1 MFKKDTKMIKYNF
14 TLLLPIIL
22 YSNEC
27 LSCHKNY
34 TAKKHFSNHYTMKNA
49 INITRKTW
57 GIKDS
62 NVTLQTLP
70 KAKKIIKSKEDLVDD
85 FLRRK
90 CLSCHLTSK
99 NINPTSNS
107 CLACHNTHKNKLDSI
122 KAKPTMNKC
131 TKCHKNEYIGG
142 EYKGLFPH
150 DYDKAYRSP
159 ITPKGYYPNKSA
171 GIDYHHLALDVHFK
185 KGLTC
190 ISCHN
195 GKNFEEKVDCK
206 SCHKN
211 LSKENHKN
219 FHKNL
224 SCNVCHSSWNISS
237 YELNVLRDD
246 TANYKQWKRLK
257 VQEDIYLEQFL
268 TKAIKLEKKGILIK
282 PKMPD
287 YLTNRLKNGIWY
299 SGWKYRRWENNF
311 LVYDKNNKVK
321 IAKPMFQY
329 RISYKNKNGTV
340 ILDDIHKNIDGSKIE
355 AFIPKAP
362 HTITKKAKSCEMCHE
377 NKIMLDNNLIHKD
390 ILKGKVIKGRVFTK
404 KELQKLYSPKYK
416 LERAKILFK

>member
-1 MFKKDTKMIKYNF
+1 MIKYI
-14 TLLLPIIL
+14 LILILPILI
-22 YSNEC
+22 YANEC

-34 TAKKHFSNHYTMKNA
+34 NANKHFSNHYSMKNA
-49 INITRKTW
+49 INITRSTW

-70 KAKKIIKSKEDLVDD
+70 KAKKNIHSKEDLVDD

-90 CLSCHLTSK
+90 CLSCHLQSK
-99 NINPTSNS
+99 TVNPTNNS
-107 CLACHNTHKNKLDSI
+107 CLACHNTHKNNLDSK
-122 KAKPTMNKC
+122 KATPTMNKC
-131 TKCHKNEYIGG
+131 IKCHKNEYIGG
-142 EYKGLFPH
+142 EYMGLFPH
-150 DYDKAYRSP
+150 DYDKSYRSP

-171 GIDYHHLALDVHFK
+171 GIDYHHLANDVHYE
-185 KGLTC
+185 KGMSC

-195 GKNFEEKVDCK
+195 GMNFEKKVDCK

-211 LSKENHKN
+211 PSKKNHKD
-219 FHKNL
+219 FHSNL

-246 TANYKQWKRLK
+246 TPNYKQWKRLT
-257 VQEDIYLEQFL
+257 VQEDIYLENFL
-268 TKAIKLEKKGILIK
+268 TKALKLQKKGILVD

-287 YLTNRLKNGIWY
+287 YITNILEDGLWY
-299 SGWKYRRWENNF
+299 SGWRYRRWENNF
-311 LVYDKNNKVK
+311 LVYDQNNKVK

-329 RISYKNKNGTV
+329 RISYKDKAGVV
-340 ILDDIHKNIDGSKIE
+340 ILDDIHKNKDGSKIE

-377 NKIMLDNNLIHKD
+377 NKIMLDNTLIDKN
-390 ILKGKVIKGRVFTK
+390 IVKGKVIKGRLFL
-404 KELQKLYSPKYK
+404 KEELDKLQSKKYK
-416 LERAKILFK
+416 LERAKTLF

>member
-1 MFKKDTKMIKYNF
+1 
-14 TLLLPIIL
+14 
-22 YSNEC
+22 
-27 LSCHKNY
+27 
-34 TAKKHFSNHYTMKNA
+34 MKNA

-70 KAKKIIKSKEDLVDD
+70 SAKKNISSKEDLVDD

-90 CLSCHLTSK
+90 CLRCHLTSK

-107 CLACHNTHKNKLDSI
+107 CLACHNSHKNSLDSI
-122 KAKPTMNKC
+122 KAKPTMDKC
-131 TKCHKNEYIGG
+131 TKCHKNEYIGS

-159 ITPKGYYPNKSA
+159 ITPKGYYPDKSA
-171 GIDYHHLALDVHFK
+171 GIDYHHLSLDVHFK
-185 KGLTC
+185 KGMSC

-195 GKNFEEKVDCK
+195 GADFEKKVDCK
-206 SCHKN
+206 SCHTN
-211 LSKENHKN
+211 LTTTNHKD
-219 FHKNL
+219 FHNNL

-246 TANYKQWKRLK
+246 TSNYKQWKRLK
-257 VQEDIYLEQFL
+257 VQEDIYLEKFL
-268 TKAIKLEKKGILIK
+268 TKAIKLEKKAIPPK

-287 YLTNRLKNGIWY
+287 YLTNKLEEGIWY
-299 SGWKYRRWENNF
+299 SGWLYRRWENNF
-311 LVYDKNNKVK
+311 LVYDEDNKVK

-329 RISYKNKNGTV
+329 RISYKNKHGQI
-340 ILDDIHKNIDGSKIE
+340 ILDDISKNKDGSKIE

-362 HTITKKAKSCEMCHE
+362 HTITSKSKSCEMCHE
-377 NKIMLDNNLIHKD
+377 NKIMLDDNLIHKN
-390 ILKGKVIKGRVFTK
+390 ILKGKVIKGRPFLQE
-404 KELQKLYSPKYK
+404 ELLKLQSNKYK